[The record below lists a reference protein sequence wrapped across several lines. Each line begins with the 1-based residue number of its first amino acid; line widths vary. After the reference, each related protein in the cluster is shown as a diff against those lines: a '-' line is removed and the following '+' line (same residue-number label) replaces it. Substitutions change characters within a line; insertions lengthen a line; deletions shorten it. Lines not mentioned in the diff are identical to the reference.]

1 MSEEKS
7 KGKYLIVV
15 ESPTKTKTIKKFLDN
30 NYEILASMG
39 HIKDL
44 PKSRLGVDTKTF
56 KAEYELLKTR
66 LKVLSAIKKAAK
78 NAVIIYLAPDP
89 DREGEAIA
97 WHIAEELKNIN
108 NNVKIYRVMFNE
120 ITKQAVLEGIKNHGK
135 LNKDMYESYLA
146 RRILDRLVGYKISP
160 LLWDKVKRGLSAG
173 RVQSVA
179 VRLICDREKE
189 RETFV
194 PQEYWSIDGVFIT
207 SKDETFEAKLS
218 SIQGEGVDI
227 KDAAIAQTLVDEIKK
242 QNFIVKNIE
251 QKERKSYPLPPFI
264 TSTMQQEAIKKLK
277 FTADRT
283 MKIAQR
289 LYEGIELGS
298 EGHTAL
304 ITYMRTDSVRIA
316 DEALKNVRN
325 FINQSY
331 GKDYLPDSPNIYKNK
346 KSAQDAHE
354 AIRPTRFDLPP
365 EKIKKY
371 LSDQDYRLY
380 KLIWDRFVAS
390 QMTPAIFKQM
400 IVQITGG
407 RFTFKATGSSILFEG
422 YLRGSDEQRDEVLL
436 PKLDNAEHLTLKELT
451 PHQHFTEP
459 SPRYTEASL
468 VKELEEKGIGRPS
481 TYATILSTIQQ
492 RGYVVKEDGKFI
504 PTELGRLVT
513 DMLVKNFPYI
523 MDVGFTADMEDKL
536 DKVEEGNVNYIEL
549 LKSFYKQFEQ
559 LLDKASKQM
568 KNLKTSEEKTDIK
581 CEKCGSPMVI
591 KWGRNGMFLACSN
604 YPACKNTKNFKRNEN
619 GDIVLLDNEKSNVK
633 CELCGG
639 AMLVKRTKSGT
650 RFLACENYPS
660 CKNTKP
666 YPIGVKCPECGG
678 DIVERSTKKGKIF
691 YGCVNYP
698 KCNFVTWNKPVNA
711 VCPKCGSKYLI
722 EKYTRKDGIVLA
734 CPNKDCDYTEKTQ

>member
-7 KGKYLIVV
+7 KGKYLVVV
-15 ESPTKTKTIKKFLDN
+15 ESPAKTKTIKKFLDN

-44 PKSRLGVDTKTF
+44 PKSRLGVDVKTF
-56 KAEYELLKTR
+56 KVEYELLKTR

-78 NAVIIYLAPDP
+78 NAVVIYLAPDP

-97 WHIAEELKNIN
+97 WHIAEEIKTVN
-108 NNVKIYRVMFNE
+108 NNVKVYRVMFNE
-120 ITKQAVLEGIKNHGK
+120 ITKQAVLEGIKNHGT
-135 LNKDMYESYLA
+135 LNKNMYESYLA

-179 VRLICDREKE
+179 VRLICEREKE
-189 RETFV
+189 REAFV
-194 PQEYWSIDGVFIT
+194 PQEYWSIDGVFVT
-207 SKDETFEAKLS
+207 LNKEVFEAKLAG
-218 SIQGEGVDI
+218 IDGKGVDI
-227 KDAAIAQTLVDEIKK
+227 KDGSTAQTLVKEIKQ
-242 QNFIVKNIE
+242 QNFVVAGVE
-251 QKERKSYPLPPFI
+251 QKERRSYPLPPFI
-264 TSTMQQEAIKKLK
+264 TSTLQQEAIKRLR

-289 LYEGIELGS
+289 LYEGVELGPD
-298 EGHTAL
+298 GHTAL

-316 DEALKNVRN
+316 DEALKQVRN
-325 FINQSY
+325 FIKATY
-331 GKDYLPDSPNIYKNK
+331 GKDYLPDAPNVYKNK

-365 EKIKKY
+365 EKIQKY
-371 LSDQDYRLY
+371 LSEQEYRLY
-380 KLIWDRFVAS
+380 KLIWERFVAS
-390 QMTPAIFKQM
+390 QMMPAIFKQM
-400 IVQITGG
+400 IVQIKGG
-407 RFTFKATGSSILFEG
+407 RFTFRATGSTVLFDG
-422 YLRGSDEQRDEVLL
+422 YLKVYDEQREEILL
-436 PKLDNAEHLTLKELT
+436 PELKDGEHLNLKDVS

-459 SPRYTEASL
+459 PPRYTEASL

-492 RGYVVKEDGKFI
+492 RGYVFKEEGKFI
-504 PTELGRLVT
+504 PTELGRIVT
-513 DMLVKNFPYI
+513 DMLVKNFPQI

-536 DKVEEGNVNYIEL
+536 DSVEEGNVNYIEL
-549 LKSFYKQFEQ
+549 LKAFYKTFEQ
-559 LLDKASKQM
+559 LLKNASREM
-568 KNLKTSEEKTDIK
+568 ENLKTTGEKTDIK
-581 CEKCGSPMVI
+581 CEKCGAPMVI

-604 YPACKNTKNFKRNEN
+604 YPVCKNTKNFKRDEN
-619 GDIVLLDNEKSNVK
+619 GGIVLVDNEKSNIK

-639 AMLVKRTKSGT
+639 TMLVKRTRAGV

-678 DIVERSTKKGKIF
+678 EVVERSTKNGKIF
-691 YGCVNYP
+691 YGCINYP
-698 KCNFVTWNKPVNA
+698 KCNFISWNKPVNK

-722 EKYTRKDGIVLA
+722 EKYSKKDGFSLV
-734 CPNKDCDYTEKTQ
+734 CPNKDCGYTEKV

>member
-1 MSEEKS
+1 MSDEKG

-15 ESPTKTKTIKKFLDN
+15 ESPAKTKTIKKFLDG

-56 KAEYELLKTR
+56 KAEYELLKT
-66 LKVLSAIKKAAK
+66 KIKILSAIKRAAK
-78 NAVIIYLAPDP
+78 NAVVIYLAPDP

-97 WHIAEELKNIN
+97 WHIAEEIKNVNAKI
-108 NNVKIYRVMFNE
+108 KIYRVMFNE
-120 ITKQAVLEGIKNHGK
+120 ITKQAVLDGIKNHGQ
-135 LNKDMYESYLA
+135 LNRNMYESYLA
-146 RRILDRLVGYKISP
+146 RRILDRLVGYQISP

-189 RETFV
+189 REAFV
-194 PQEYWSIDGVFIT
+194 PQEYWSIDGKFLTQQNQVF
-207 SKDETFEAKLS
+207 DAKLFS
-218 SIQGEGVDI
+218 VNNESIEI
-227 KDAAIAQTLVDEIKK
+227 KDGDTASKLVEEIKK
-242 QNFIVKNIE
+242 QEFSVTGIE

-264 TSTMQQEAIKKLK
+264 TSTLQQEAIKRLK

-289 LYEGIELGS
+289 LYEGVELGN
-298 EGHTAL
+298 EGHIAL

-316 DEALKNVRN
+316 NEALTSVRQYIKN
-325 FINQSY
+325 IY
-331 GKDYLPDSPNIYKNK
+331 GRDYLPESPNVYKNK

-371 LSDQDYRLY
+371 LSDQEYKLY
-380 KLIWDRFVAS
+380 KLIWERFVAC
-390 QMTPAIFKQM
+390 QMTPAVFKQM
-400 IVQITGG
+400 IVQVSGG
-407 RFTFKATGSSILFEG
+407 RFVFRAIGSTIIFDG
-422 YLRGSDEQRDEVLL
+422 YLKIYDDQRDEVLL
-436 PKLDNAEHLTLKELT
+436 PALNKGDHVALKDVS

-459 SPRYTEASL
+459 PPRYTEASL

-492 RGYVVKEDGKFI
+492 RGYVVKQEGKFI
-504 PTELGRLVT
+504 PTELGKIVT
-513 DMLVKNFPYI
+513 DMLIKNFPQI
-523 MDVGFTADMEDKL
+523 LDVGFTADMEDKL
-536 DKVEEGNVNYIEL
+536 DKVEEGNVNYVEL
-549 LKSFYKQFEQ
+549 LKAFYKTFEQ
-559 LLDKASKQM
+559 LLKNASSQM
-568 KNLKTSEEKTDIK
+568 KNLKATEEKTDIK
-581 CEKCGSPMVI
+581 CDKCGAPMVI

-604 YPACKNTKNFKRNEN
+604 YPACKNTKNFKKDEN
-619 GDIVLLDNEKSNVK
+619 GKIVLIEDEKSDLK

-639 AMLVKRTKSGT
+639 AMLIKYTKSGA
-650 RFLACENYPS
+650 RFLACENYPT

-678 DIVERSTKKGKIF
+678 DIVERSTRNGKIF
-691 YGCVNYP
+691 YGCANYP
-698 KCNFVTWNKPVNA
+698 ACSFVSWNKPVNK
-711 VCPKCGSKYLI
+711 VCPRCGSKYLV
-722 EKYTRKDGIVLA
+722 ERYTKKDGVVLA
-734 CPNKDCDYTEKTQ
+734 CPNKNCDYVEKI